1 MDFLFTVRLGNP
13 KEDLQN
19 YSREQWSLL
28 IMRARAR
35 PLFLRTV
42 FQILFRISQ
51 SNGKNEKTDISAS
64 KSIFAFDCKSEILIL
79 KSKSRLPNRTHPN
92 LTEICEG

>member
-42 FQILFRISQ
+42 FQILFPISQ
-51 SNGKNEKTDISAS
+51 KKGKKEIQDQISQ
-64 KSIFAFDCKSEILIL
+64 
-79 KSKSRLPNRTHPN
+79 R
-92 LTEICEG
+92 